1 MKISYVI
8 GTNSYTKEVN
18 LTSNESLEIMNKQ
31 LSLSI
36 PLITG
41 AKIKRKKRVKQI
53 FVGKELSLSSLHK
66 NNFWLQKYDLS
77 LEEVMDIALQGYK
90 RACLLNYKKYDQ
102 ILVGVHDEDI
112 IVPDYFSLK
121 KLVLNEMQ
129 NA

>member
-41 AKIKRKKRVKQI
+41 AKIKRKKQIKKI

>member
-112 IVPDYFSLK
+112 IVPDYFSVK

>member
-112 IVPDYFSLK
+112 TVPDYFSLK

>member
-90 RACLLNYKKYDQ
+90 RACLLNYKKYDH
-102 ILVGVHDEDI
+102 ILLRVHDEDI

>member
-90 RACLLNYKKYDQ
+90 RGCLLNYKKYDQ

>member
-121 KLVLNEMQ
+121 KL
-129 NA
+129 

>member
-41 AKIKRKKRVKQI
+41 VKIKRKKRVKQI